1 MADYLNIPEAEL
13 IAWFQNWAAKLAV
26 HLPTITAI
34 TAADV
39 TQGALD
45 STEVESAV
53 TTVLAIRS
61 DKQEYTQTKNLMLH
75 AVLGTALPVA
85 PTCTAWPA
93 FGLGAEAAIIA
104 RTRGLA
110 GRIKADAA
118 YTEAIGQ
125 DLGIVGT
132 EDPAGVLPPTM
143 TGETLTGYQVQI
155 NWVKAGHDAVQ
166 IQSQRATENVWVDLA
181 IDTVSPY
188 IDTRA
193 PLVPNTPEERRYRA
207 AYVDNDEITTG
218 WSDTLVV
225 TAQS

>member
-26 HLPTITAI
+26 HEPTITAI
-34 TAADV
+34 VLADV
-39 TQGALD
+39 TQGASD
-45 STEVESAV
+45 SAEVENAV

-61 DKQEYTQTKNLMLH
+61 DKQEYTQTKDLMLH
-75 AVLGTALPVA
+75 SPLGTALPVA
-85 PTCTAWPA
+85 PGATAWPA
-93 FGLGAEAAIIA
+93 FGLGAAAAIIA
-104 RTRGLA
+104 RTRALA
-110 GRIKADAA
+110 GRIKTDAA
-118 YTEAIGQ
+118 YTTAIGE

-132 EDPAGVLPPTM
+132 AEPAGVNPPTM

-166 IQSQRATENVWVDLA
+166 IQSQRADEVVWVNLA

-188 IDTRA
+188 IDTRD